1 MGAHVP
7 RRAARRRR
15 DPWPRTP
22 ARGRRRRPR
31 PSSCGESRTARGGW
45 WWRRRGPLG
54 GEGTLLPSWQGREGK
69 GSLGEVETGPFGFRV
84 AGLSSDSDPMRW
96 GREHAAANVF
106 ILLEIILGW
115 IFGYLRPRR
124 MWPALLAEQL
134 A

>member
-1 MGAHVP
+1 
-7 RRAARRRR
+7 
-15 DPWPRTP
+15 
-22 ARGRRRRPR
+22 
-31 PSSCGESRTARGGW
+31 
-45 WWRRRGPLG
+45 
-54 GEGTLLPSWQGREGK
+54 
-69 GSLGEVETGPFGFRV
+69 VETGPFGFRV